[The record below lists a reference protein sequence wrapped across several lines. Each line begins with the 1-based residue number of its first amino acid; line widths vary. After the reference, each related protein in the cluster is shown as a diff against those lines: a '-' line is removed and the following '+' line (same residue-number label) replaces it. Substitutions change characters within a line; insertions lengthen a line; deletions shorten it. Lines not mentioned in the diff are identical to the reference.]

1 MAVVTTCDP
10 STSNSR
16 RTTCVVARQ
25 FVQGTDWP
33 LAGTMAADN
42 MTVDSTASMTDNM
55 TVNSRV
61 RIMNASKDGI
71 PRQTAESQ
79 SLPPCDAP
87 GTRKVHCI
95 MPLVECVPNFSE
107 GRDPS
112 VIAAL
117 RDAIAGTPGAQ
128 VLDVSSDASHH
139 RTVIT
144 FVATLDAAVPAAL
157 AAMRVARDRIDL
169 NAHRGVHPRIG
180 ATDVVPF
187 VPLDGST
194 MADCVRLAE
203 QLGERAATELG
214 VPVYLY
220 EQAARLPSRRNLAAV
235 RGKGFEEL
243 RDTMAGNAERH
254 PDFGAAAVHPTAGA
268 TAVGAR
274 PFLVAYNIYLG
285 PASNLPVAKA
295 VARAVRE
302 SSGGMPGVKA
312 LGLEVDGQAQVSMN
326 LVDIDRA
333 PMHRVFDAVAREAAQ
348 HGVDVTWSEIVGLVP
363 ARVLLAAGAQHVRLR
378 GNAEQLTLESRL
390 ARPDADAPDPLLD
403 RIAAA
408 TPTPGGGSA
417 AAHATALASALT
429 QMVAGLT
436 QENPRFAAVAEAM
449 AQYRAQAAA
458 LRAQLETLVETDAS
472 VFEGVRAARRLPKD
486 TPEALARRADALRA
500 AWLHAATVPLHTAR
514 LAVDVAQL
522 AAVLAEQGNPN
533 AAGDAAVAALLAEAA
548 CRGLALNVRLN
559 VAGLDD
565 AGAEAGAALASEAR
579 ACVDAA
585 ALHARLAES
594 AALRSLSGIP

>member
-1 MAVVTTCDP
+1 
-10 STSNSR
+10 
-16 RTTCVVARQ
+16 
-25 FVQGTDWP
+25 
-33 LAGTMAADN
+33 
-42 MTVDSTASMTDNM
+42 
-55 TVNSRV
+55 
-61 RIMNASKDGI
+61 
-71 PRQTAESQ
+71 
-79 SLPPCDAP
+79 
-87 GTRKVHCI
+87 

-107 GRDPS
+107 GRDAH

-117 RDAIAGTPGAQ
+117 RDAIAGTAGAQ

-144 FVATLDAAVPAAL
+144 FVASLDAAVPAAL

-187 VPLDGST
+187 VPLDGTT

-214 VPVYLY
+214 IPVYLY
-220 EQAARLPSRRNLAAV
+220 EQAARRPSRRNLADV
-235 RGKGFEEL
+235 RGRGFEAL
-243 RDTMAGNAERH
+243 REDIVTNAERH

-268 TAVGAR
+268 TAIGAR

-302 SSGGMPGVKA
+302 SSGGLPGVKA

-326 LVDIDRA
+326 LVDIERA
-333 PMHRVFDAVAREAAQ
+333 PMHLVFDTVAREAAQ

-363 ARVLLAAGAQHVRLR
+363 ARVLLAAGAQHVKLR

-390 ARPDADAPDPLLD
+390 ERPTVVISDPLLD

-417 AAHATALASALT
+417 AAHATALAAALA

-436 QENPRFAAVAEAM
+436 QENPRFAAVADAM
-449 AQYRAQAAA
+449 AQYRTQAAT
-458 LRAQLETLVETDAS
+458 LRAQLETLVETDAAA
-472 VFEGVRAARRLPKD
+472 FDGVRAARRLPKD
-486 TPEALARRADALRA
+486 TAEALKRRADALRA

-522 AAVLAEQGNPN
+522 AATLAEQGNPN
-533 AAGDAAVAALLAEAA
+533 AAGDAAVAALVAEAA

-565 AGAEAGAALASEAR
+565 EGAEAGAALASEAR

-585 ALHARLAES
+585 ALHARLAEA
-594 AALRSLSGIP
+594 AALRSLSGSP